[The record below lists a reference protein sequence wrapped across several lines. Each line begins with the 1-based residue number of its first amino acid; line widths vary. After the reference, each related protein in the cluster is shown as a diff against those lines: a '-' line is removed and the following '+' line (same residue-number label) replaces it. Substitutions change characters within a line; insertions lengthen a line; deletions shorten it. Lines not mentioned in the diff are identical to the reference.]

1 MILEP
6 MLDILLMKKY
16 VDLFTLLQDKPM
28 RRQITVM
35 NPRFIGIWLIAK
47 KIGVVERFGL
57 MVNLFVK
64 MGFSLWMN
72 SPNLIQNTLG
82 KLIIVTN

>member
-1 MILEP
+1 

-16 VDLFTLLQDKPM
+16 VDLFTLLRDKPM

-35 NPRFIGIWLIAK
+35 NPKVHWDMVNIQK
-47 KIGVVERFGL
+47 KDWGGGRFGL
-57 MVNLFVK
+57 MVNLSVK

-72 SPNLIQNTLG
+72 SPN
-82 KLIIVTN
+82 